1 MVKSAII
8 TAAGSGRRFGE
19 AKQFKKLHGKPLYQ
33 YSLDTFIKSRLF
45 DEIILVIPNSKQ
57 EKVQKEIKRKYSSQ
71 VSLVIGGPDR
81 QDSVKNAIQNSNPNI
96 DLVVIHDAARPFIT
110 TTIIEKCISACE
122 ASDGAIIAMQPH
134 DTIKFSKDNIVE
146 KTIDR
151 SNIWMAQT
159 PQAFNKRKILE
170 AYSSSDFDDLI
181 VTDESSLME
190 KLGYKIM
197 IVPGTG
203 KNFKITT
210 FDDWERAEAELQ

>member
-19 AKQFKKLHGKPLYQ
+19 AKQFKKLHGKQLYE
-33 YSLDTFIKSRLF
+33 YSLDIFIKSRLF
-45 DEIILVIPNSKQ
+45 DEVILVIPNNNQ
-57 EKVQKEIKRKYSSQ
+57 EKLQKEIKRKYGSQ
-71 VSLVIGGPDR
+71 VNLVIGGPDR
-81 QDSVKNAIQNSNPNI
+81 QDSVKNAIQNSNPKV

-110 TTIIEKCISACE
+110 KTLIEKCISACE
-122 ASDGAIIAMQPH
+122 TSDGAIIAIQPH

-159 PQAFNKRKILE
+159 PQAFNKQKILE
-170 AYSSSDFDDLI
+170 AYSSREFDDLI
-181 VTDESSLME
+181 ITDESSLME

-210 FDDWERAEAELQ
+210 FDDWKRAEAELQ

>member
-19 AKQFKKLHGKPLYQ
+19 AKQFKKLHGKPLYE
-33 YSLDTFIKSRLF
+33 YSLDIFIKSKLF
-45 DEIILVIPNSKQ
+45 DEVILVIPNNNQ
-57 EKVQKEIKRKYSSQ
+57 EKLQKEIKSKYGSQ
-71 VSLVIGGPDR
+71 VNLVIGGPDR
-81 QDSVKNAIQNSNPNI
+81 QDSVKNAIQNSNPKV

-110 TTIIEKCISACE
+110 KTLIEKCISACE
-122 ASDGAIIAMQPH
+122 KSDGAIIAMQPH

-159 PQAFNKRKILE
+159 PQAFNKQKILE
-170 AYSSSDFDDLI
+170 AYSSREFDDLI
-181 VTDESSLME
+181 LTDESSLME

-197 IVPGTG
+197 IVPGNG

-210 FDDWERAEAELQ
+210 FDDWKRAEAELQ

>member
-45 DEIILVIPNSKQ
+45 DEIILVIPNSNQ

-71 VSLVIGGPDR
+71 VSLVIGGSDR

-110 TTIIEKCISACE
+110 TTLIEKCISACE
-122 ASDGAIIAMQPH
+122 TSDGAIIAIQPH

-170 AYSSSDFDDLI
+170 AYSSIDFEDLI

>member
-45 DEIILVIPNSKQ
+45 DEIILVIPNSNQ

-71 VSLVIGGPDR
+71 VSLVSGGPHR

-110 TTIIEKCISACE
+110 TTLIERCIFACE
-122 ASDGAIIAMQPH
+122 TSDGAIIAMQPY

-159 PQAFNKRKILE
+159 PQAFNKQKILE
-170 AYSSSDFDDLI
+170 AYSSREFDDLI

-197 IVPGTG
+197 IVPGAE

-210 FDDWERAEAELQ
+210 FDDWKRAEAELQ

>member
-19 AKQFKKLHGKPLYQ
+19 AKQFKKLHGKPLYE
-33 YSLDTFIKSRLF
+33 YSLDIFIKSRLF
-45 DEIILVIPNSKQ
+45 DEVILVIPNNNQ
-57 EKVQKEIKRKYSSQ
+57 EKLQKEIKSKYGSQ
-71 VSLVIGGPDR
+71 VNLVIGGPDR
-81 QDSVKNAIQNSNPNI
+81 QDSVKNAIQNSNPKV

-110 TTIIEKCISACE
+110 KILIEKCISACE
-122 ASDGAIIAMQPH
+122 TSDGAIIAMQPH

-159 PQAFNKRKILE
+159 PQAFNKQKILE
-170 AYSSSDFDDLI
+170 AYSSREFDDSI
-181 VTDESSLME
+181 ITDESSLME

-210 FDDWERAEAELQ
+210 FSDWKRAEAELQ

>member
-19 AKQFKKLHGKPLYQ
+19 AKQFKKLHGKPLYE
-33 YSLDTFIKSRLF
+33 YSLDIFIKSKLF
-45 DEIILVIPNSKQ
+45 DEVILVIPNNNQ
-57 EKVQKEIKRKYSSQ
+57 EKLQKEIKSKYGSQ
-71 VSLVIGGPDR
+71 VNLVIGGPDR
-81 QDSVKNAIQNSNPNI
+81 QDSVKNAIQNSNPKV

-110 TTIIEKCISACE
+110 KTLIEKCISACE
-122 ASDGAIIAMQPH
+122 TSDGAIIAMQPH
-134 DTIKFSKDNIVE
+134 DTIKFSKDDIVE

-159 PQAFNKRKILE
+159 PQAFNKQKILE
-170 AYSSSDFDDLI
+170 AYSSREFDDLI
-181 VTDESSLME
+181 ITDESSLME

-210 FDDWERAEAELQ
+210 FDDWKRAEAELQ

>member
-33 YSLDTFIKSRLF
+33 YSLDVFIKSRLF
-45 DEIILVIPNSKQ
+45 DEIILVIPNSNQ
-57 EKVQKEIKRKYSSQ
+57 EKVQKKIKRKYGSQ
-71 VSLVIGGPDR
+71 VILVIGGPDR
-81 QDSVKNAIQNSNPNI
+81 QDSVKNAIQNSNPKV

-110 TTIIEKCISACE
+110 KTLIKQCLSACE
-122 ASDGAIIAMQPH
+122 TSDGAIIAIQPH

-159 PQAFNKRKILE
+159 PQAFNKHKLLE
-170 AYSSSDFDDLI
+170 AYSSSEFDDLV

-197 IVPGTG
+197 IVPGNG

>member
-19 AKQFKKLHGKPLYQ
+19 AKQFKKLHGKPLYE
-33 YSLDTFIKSRLF
+33 YSLDIFIKSRLF
-45 DEIILVIPNSKQ
+45 DEVILVIPNNNQ
-57 EKVQKEIKRKYSSQ
+57 EKLQKEIKRKYGSK
-71 VSLVIGGPDR
+71 VNLVIGGADR
-81 QDSVKNAIQNSNPNI
+81 QDSVKNAIQNSNPKV

-110 TTIIEKCISACE
+110 KTLIEKCISACE
-122 ASDGAIIAMQPH
+122 TSDGAIIAMQPH
-134 DTIKFSKDNIVE
+134 DTIKFSKDNMVE

-170 AYSSSDFDDLI
+170 AYSSSDFHDLI

-197 IVPGTG
+197 IVPGSG

>member
-1 MVKSAII
+1 LVSSAII

-19 AKQFKKLHGKPLYQ
+19 VKQFKKLHGKPLYQ
-33 YSLDTFIKSRLF
+33 YSLDIFIQSRLF
-45 DEIILVIPNSKQ
+45 DEIILVIPKSNQ
-57 EKVQKEIKRKYSSQ
+57 QKVQKEIKMKYGSQ
-71 VSLVIGGPDR
+71 VGLVIGGPDR
-81 QDSVKNAIQNSNPNI
+81 QDSVKNAIQNSNSKV

-110 TTIIEKCISACE
+110 KTLIEQCVSACE
-122 ASDGAIIAMQPH
+122 TSDGAIIAMQPH
-134 DTIKFSKDNIVE
+134 DTIKLSNDNVVE

-151 SNIWMAQT
+151 SIVWMAQT
-159 PQAFNKRKILE
+159 PQAFNKHKLLE
-170 AYSSSDFDDLI
+170 AYSSSEFDDLV

-210 FDDWERAEAELQ
+210 PDDWERAEAELQ

>member
-1 MVKSAII
+1 MGKSAII

-19 AKQFKKLHGKPLYQ
+19 AKQFKKLHGKPLYE

-45 DEIILVIPNSKQ
+45 DEVILVIPNNNH
-57 EKVQKEIKRKYSSQ
+57 EKIQREIKREYGSQ
-71 VSLVIGGPDR
+71 VNLVIGGPNR
-81 QDSVKNAIQNSNPNI
+81 QDSVKNAIQNSSPKI

-110 TTIIEKCISACE
+110 KTLIEQCVSACE
-122 ASDGAIIAMQPH
+122 TSDGAIIAMQPH
-134 DTIKFSKDNIVE
+134 DTIKLSNDDVVE

-159 PQAFNKRKILE
+159 PQAFNKQKILE
-170 AYSSSDFDDLI
+170 AYSSREFDDLV

-210 FDDWERAEAELQ
+210 FDDWKRAEAELQ

>member
-19 AKQFKKLHGKPLYQ
+19 VKQFKKLHGKPLYQ
-33 YSLDTFIKSRLF
+33 YSIDKFIQSRLF
-45 DEIILVIPNSKQ
+45 DEIILVIPKSNQQKI
-57 EKVQKEIKRKYSSQ
+57 QKEIKMKYGSQ
-71 VSLVIGGPDR
+71 VVLVIGGSDR

-110 TTIIEKCISACE
+110 TTLIEKCISACE
-122 ASDGAIIAMQPH
+122 TSDGAIIAMQPY
-134 DTIKFSKDNIVE
+134 DTVKFSKDNIVE

-159 PQAFNKRKILE
+159 PQAFNKHTILE
-170 AYSSSDFDDLI
+170 AYSFSNFDDLI

-210 FDDWERAEAELQ
+210 LDDWERAEAELQ

>member
-45 DEIILVIPNSKQ
+45 DEIILVIPNSNQ

-71 VSLVIGGPDR
+71 VSLVIGGSDR

-159 PQAFNKRKILE
+159 PQAFNKRKLLE
-170 AYSSSDFDDLI
+170 AYRSSDFDDLI

-210 FDDWERAEAELQ
+210 YDDWERAKAELK

>member
-45 DEIILVIPNSKQ
+45 DEIILVIPNSIQ
-57 EKVQKEIKRKYSSQ
+57 EKAQKEIKRKYSSQ

-110 TTIIEKCISACE
+110 TTLIEKCISACE
-122 ASDGAIIAMQPH
+122 TSDGAIIAMQPH

-170 AYSSSDFDDLI
+170 AYSSSDFNDLI

>member
-19 AKQFKKLHGKPLYQ
+19 AKQFKKLHDKPLYQ
-33 YSLDTFIKSRLF
+33 YSLDTVIKSRLF
-45 DEIILVIPNSKQ
+45 DEIILVIPNSNQ

-110 TTIIEKCISACE
+110 TTLIEKCISACE
-122 ASDGAIIAMQPH
+122 TSDGAIIAMQPH

-197 IVPGTG
+197 IVPGNG

-210 FDDWERAEAELQ
+210 FDDWKRAEAELQ

>member
-19 AKQFKKLHGKPLYQ
+19 VKQFKKLHGKPLYQ
-33 YSLDTFIKSRLF
+33 YSLDIFIKSRLF
-45 DEIILVIPNSKQ
+45 DEIILVIPKSNQ
-57 EKVQKEIKRKYSSQ
+57 QKVQKEIKMKYGSQ

-81 QDSVKNAIQNSNPNI
+81 QDSVKNAIQKSNPKV

-110 TTIIEKCISACE
+110 KTLIEQCISACE
-122 ASDGAIIAMQPH
+122 TSDGAIIAMQPH

-159 PQAFNKRKILE
+159 PQAFNKHKILE
-170 AYSSSDFDDLI
+170 AYSSREFDDLI

>member
-45 DEIILVIPNSKQ
+45 DEIILVIPNSNQ

-71 VSLVIGGPDR
+71 VSLVIGGSDR

-110 TTIIEKCISACE
+110 TTLIEKCISACE
-122 ASDGAIIAMQPH
+122 TSDGAIIAMQPH

-159 PQAFNKRKILE
+159 PQAFNKHKLLE
-170 AYSSSDFDDLI
+170 AYSSSEFDDLV

-210 FDDWERAEAELQ
+210 FGDWERAEAELQ

>member
-19 AKQFKKLHGKPLYQ
+19 AKQFKKLHGKPLYE
-33 YSLDTFIKSRLF
+33 YSLDIFIKSKLF
-45 DEIILVIPNSKQ
+45 DEVILVIPNDNQ
-57 EKVQKEIKRKYSSQ
+57 EKLQKEIKRKYGSQ

-81 QDSVKNAIQNSNPNI
+81 QDSVKNAIQNSNPKV

-110 TTIIEKCISACE
+110 KTLIEKCISACE
-122 ASDGAIIAMQPH
+122 TSDGAIIAIQPH

-159 PQAFNKRKILE
+159 PQAFNKQKILE
-170 AYSSSDFDDLI
+170 AYSSREFDDLI
-181 VTDESSLME
+181 ITDESSLME

>member
-19 AKQFKKLHGKPLYQ
+19 VKQFKKLHGKPLYQ
-33 YSLDTFIKSRLF
+33 YSLDIFIQSRLF
-45 DEIILVIPNSKQ
+45 DEIILVIPNSNQ
-57 EKVQKEIKRKYSSQ
+57 EKVQKKIKRKYGSQ
-71 VSLVIGGPDR
+71 VSLIIGGPDR
-81 QDSVKNAIQNSNPNI
+81 QESVKNAIQNSNPKV

-110 TTIIEKCISACE
+110 KKLIEECIFACE
-122 ASDGAIIAMQPH
+122 TSDGAIIAMQPH

-159 PQAFNKRKILE
+159 PQAFNKQKILE
-170 AYSSSDFDDLI
+170 AYSSREFDDLI

-197 IVPGTG
+197 IVPGAE

-210 FDDWERAEAELQ
+210 FDDWKRAEAELQ

>member
-19 AKQFKKLHGKPLYQ
+19 AKQFKKLHGKPLYE
-33 YSLDTFIKSRLF
+33 YSLDIFIKSKLF
-45 DEIILVIPNSKQ
+45 DEVILVIPNNNQ
-57 EKVQKEIKRKYSSQ
+57 EKLQKEIKSKYGYQ
-71 VSLVIGGPDR
+71 VNLVIGGPDR
-81 QDSVKNAIQNSNPNI
+81 QDSVKNAIQNSNPKV

-110 TTIIEKCISACE
+110 KTLIEKCISACE
-122 ASDGAIIAMQPH
+122 TSDGAIIAMQSH

-170 AYSSSDFDDLI
+170 AYSSIDFEDLI

-210 FDDWERAEAELQ
+210 FDDWKRAEAELQ

>member
-45 DEIILVIPNSKQ
+45 DEIILVIPNSNQ

-110 TTIIEKCISACE
+110 KKLIEECIFACE
-122 ASDGAIIAMQPH
+122 TSDGAIIAMQPH

-159 PQAFNKRKILE
+159 PQAFNKQKILE
-170 AYSSSDFDDLI
+170 AYSSGEFDDLI

-197 IVPGTG
+197 IVPGAE

-210 FDDWERAEAELQ
+210 LEDWKRAEATLQ

>member
-1 MVKSAII
+1 MKSAII

-33 YSLDTFIKSRLF
+33 YSLDIFIKSTLF
-45 DEIILVIPNSKQ
+45 EEIILVIPNSNYEKIQQ
-57 EKVQKEIKRKYSSQ
+57 EVKKKYGSQ
-71 VSLVIGGPDR
+71 VNLVVGGINR
-81 QDSVKNAIQNSNPNI
+81 QDSVKNAIQNSNHKI
-96 DLVVIHDAARPFIT
+96 DLVVIHDAARPFVT
-110 TTIIEKCISACE
+110 KTLIEECISACE
-122 ASDGAIIAMQPH
+122 ISDGAIIAMQPN

-159 PQAFNKRKILE
+159 PQAFNKQKILE
-170 AYSSSDFDDLI
+170 AYSSREFDDLI

-190 KLGYKIM
+190 KLGCKIM

-210 FDDWERAEAELQ
+210 LDDWERAEAELQ

>member
-33 YSLDTFIKSRLF
+33 YSLDIFIKSRLF
-45 DEIILVIPNSKQ
+45 DEIIMVIPNNNQ
-57 EKVQKEIKRKYSSQ
+57 EEVQKKIKRKYGSQ
-71 VSLVIGGPDR
+71 VSLVIGGIDR
-81 QDSVKNAIQNSNPNI
+81 QDSVKNAIQKSNSKV
-96 DLVVIHDAARPFIT
+96 DLIVIHDAARPFIT
-110 TTIIEKCISACE
+110 KTLIEQCISACE
-122 ASDGAIIAMQPH
+122 TSDGAIIAIQPH
-134 DTIKFSKDNIVE
+134 DTIKLSNDNVVE

-151 SNIWMAQT
+151 SIVWMAQT
-159 PQAFNKRKILE
+159 PQAFNKHKLLE
-170 AYSSSDFDDLI
+170 AYSSSEFDDLV

-210 FDDWERAEAELQ
+210 FDDWKRAEAELQ

>member
-19 AKQFKKLHGKPLYQ
+19 AKQFKKLHGKPLYE
-33 YSLDTFIKSRLF
+33 YSLDIFIKSKLF
-45 DEIILVIPNSKQ
+45 DEVILVIPNNNQ
-57 EKVQKEIKRKYSSQ
+57 EKLQKEIKSKYGSQ
-71 VSLVIGGPDR
+71 VNLVIGGPDR
-81 QDSVKNAIQNSNPNI
+81 QDSVKNAIQNSNPKV

-110 TTIIEKCISACE
+110 KTLIEKCISACE
-122 ASDGAIIAMQPH
+122 KSDGAIIAMQPH

-159 PQAFNKRKILE
+159 PQAFNKQKILE
-170 AYSSSDFDDLI
+170 AYSSREFDDLI
-181 VTDESSLME
+181 ITDESSLME

>member
-1 MVKSAII
+1 LVKSAII

-45 DEIILVIPNSKQ
+45 DEIILVIPNSNQ

-110 TTIIEKCISACE
+110 TTLIEKCISACE
-122 ASDGAIIAMQPH
+122 TSDGAIIAMQPH

-159 PQAFNKRKILE
+159 PQAFNKRKLLE
-170 AYSSSDFDDLI
+170 AYRSSDFDDLI

-210 FDDWERAEAELQ
+210 FDDWKRAEAELQ

>member
-45 DEIILVIPNSKQ
+45 DEIILVIPNSNQ
-57 EKVQKEIKRKYSSQ
+57 EKVQKEIKRKYSLQ
-71 VSLVIGGPDR
+71 VSLVIGGSDR

-96 DLVVIHDAARPFIT
+96 DLVVIHDAARPFVT
-110 TTIIEKCISACE
+110 KTHIEECISACE
-122 ASDGAIIAMQPH
+122 ISDGAIIAIQPN

-210 FDDWERAEAELQ
+210 FDDWKRAEAELQ

>member
-45 DEIILVIPNSKQ
+45 DEIILVIPNSNQ

-71 VSLVIGGPDR
+71 VSLVIGGSDR

-110 TTIIEKCISACE
+110 TTLIEKCISACE
-122 ASDGAIIAMQPH
+122 TSDGAIIAMQPH

>member
-110 TTIIEKCISACE
+110 TTLIEKCISACE
-122 ASDGAIIAMQPH
+122 TSDGAIIAMQPH

-170 AYSSSDFDDLI
+170 AYSSIDFEDLI